1 MSDLRRLRA
10 NWEAFGRQDPFWA
23 ILTLPGKRLGR
34 WNVREFF
41 ETGVVEVD
49 ELMRRLEA
57 IQHPGH
63 RERALDF
70 GCGVGRVTQALA
82 GHFAEVVGV
91 DIARSMLARARRL
104 NGLGS
109 RCLYVHNERPDLGRF
124 PDGHFDLVYTAYVL
138 QHMPPEYARGYV
150 SEFIR
155 VLRSD
160 GVAVFQIPAARR
172 SAPELPASAF
182 RGRVAIASGV
192 PSAMRAGSVHALTV
206 TASNEGGAPWPA
218 RGLRSVSVGNH
229 WKEAKGASVVVQ
241 DDARASFAGDLHPGA
256 SEDVILEVRAPVRPG
271 RYLLEV
277 DLVQEEVAWFA
288 ERGSAPER
296 LPVRVRRRRPL
307 PVRRPREEPHM
318 DMYTVQ
324 PEEVRR
330 WIEDSGGQ
338 LIEVWPLFSAGAGWA
353 LQEWDIPCYVAG
365 PYQRRRRDSNTR
377 GVD

>member
-10 NWEAFGRQDPFWA
+10 NWEAFGKQDPLWA

-34 WNVREFF
+34 WDVREFF

-49 ELMRRLEA
+49 ELMRRLET
-57 IQHPGH
+57 IGHPGR

-109 RCLYVHNERPDLGRF
+109 RCRYMHNDQQDLRAF

-160 GVAVFQIPAARR
+160 GVAVFQMPATRR
-172 SAPELPASAF
+172 SSPELPASAF
-182 RGRVAIASGV
+182 RGRVAIASGL
-192 PSAMRAGSVHALTV
+192 PRAMRARTMHALTI

-218 RGLRSVSVGNH
+218 RGLHSVHVGNH
-229 WKEAKGASVVVQ
+229 WKEAKGGSVVVQ

-288 ERGSAPER
+288 ERGSAPQR

-307 PVRRPREEPHM
+307 PPRRPREEPRM
-318 DMYTVQ
+318 EMYTVP

-330 WIEDSGGQ
+330 WIEDSGGR
-338 LIEVWPLFSAGAGWA
+338 LIDVWPLFSAGAGWA
-353 LQEWDIPCYVAG
+353 RQEWDIPCYVAG
-365 PYQRRRRDSNTR
+365 PAFRSGR
-377 GVD
+377 